1 MADLGALQI
10 LMYVAYAFLFIG
22 TFYRAYRM
30 SKMPVHLRWDL
41 YPIPH
46 EKGKAHYGGSYFEE
60 TDWWTKPAEVSV
72 SGELKEMGKEILF
85 IQSMYHN
92 NKRLWFFSFPFHFG
106 LYLSIVFVLLVFFGG
121 LLNVLGISV
130 TADSPNT
137 IARIVHMISL
147 PFGVI
152 GAAAATFGAIGLFI
166 SRMVREELKRSSV
179 RADFFNLLLLVA
191 VFVSG
196 FVVWIDEGFGYGA
209 LNVFIADLI
218 AFRGTDPVSV
228 GLAVHLALAAAFLI
242 YLPFTHMTHFVG
254 KYFTYHKVRWED
266 ERNARGSKLEGRIN
280 EALGFKQTWA
290 APHIKTGA
298 TWGEA
303 ATAEDSENNE

>member
-1 MADLGALQI
+1 MAELSLLQI
-10 LMYVAYAFLFIG
+10 LMYVAYAFLFLG
-22 TFYRAYRM
+22 TGYRAYRM

-46 EKGKAHYGGSYFEE
+46 EKGKADYGGSYYEE
-60 TDWWTKPAEVSV
+60 SDWWTKPAEVSV
-72 SGELKEMGKEILF
+72 SGELKEMAREIF
-85 IQSMYHN
+85 VIQSMFHN
-92 NKRLWFFSFPFHFG
+92 NRPLWYFSFPFHMG
-106 LYLSIVFVLLVFFGG
+106 LYLSVVFVFLVFFGG
-121 LLNVLGISV
+121 LLDLLGISV

-137 IARIVHMISL
+137 IARIVHLVSL
-147 PFGVI
+147 PFGI
-152 GAAAATFGAIGLFI
+152 CGAALGTFGGIGLFF
-166 SRMVREELKRSSV
+166 SRIFRTELRRTSV
-179 RADFFNLLLLVA
+179 RSDYFNLVLLVS

-196 FVVWIDEGFGYGA
+196 ILVWLDKGIGYGP

-218 AFRGTDPVSV
+218 AFRGTEAVST
-228 GLAVHLALAAAFLI
+228 GLAIHLVLAATFLI

-266 ERNARGSKLEGRIN
+266 TANKKGSKLEARIN

-303 ATAEDSENNE
+303 ATEETSANE